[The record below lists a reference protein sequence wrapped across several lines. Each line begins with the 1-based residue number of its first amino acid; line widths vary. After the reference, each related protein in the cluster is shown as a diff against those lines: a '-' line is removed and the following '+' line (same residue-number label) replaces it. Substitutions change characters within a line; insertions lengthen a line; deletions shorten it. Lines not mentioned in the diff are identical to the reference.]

1 MTMLDDRGTSTETG
15 PPVVP
20 LVMLAVTT
28 SVALVMV
35 AVAAL
40 EGAGDT
46 NDISLAALLGWVFG
60 SVLGLL
66 LLAWFGWLDAGR
78 RSTGRY
84 VEPEWRPRTIGVVLA
99 VSGWLIGSFGAF
111 LVAQAIARR

>member
-1 MTMLDDRGTSTETG
+1 MIDDRGTATESG

-28 SVALVMV
+28 SASLVMV
-35 AVAAL
+35 IVAIV

-46 NDISLAALLGWVFG
+46 NDISLVAVLGWAFG

-66 LLAWFGWLDAGR
+66 LLAWFGWLDAAR
-78 RSTGRY
+78 RSTGHY
-84 VEPEWRPRTIGVVLA
+84 VEPQWRPRTVGIVLA
-99 VSGWLIGSFGAF
+99 VTGWLIGSVGAF